1 MNIRTLNELMKLNG
15 ITSYFHLAKEISM
28 PYTTLLDLIKGKG
41 EKLSN
46 IKIIADFFGVKI
58 SYLVDE
64 NRKIITINEKNNV
77 IIEKEIGY
85 NSILSN
91 LLSN

>member
-1 MNIRTLNELMKLNG
+1 MQSAAFHAGKESEG
-15 ITSYFHLAKEISM
+15 IDF
-28 PYTTLLDLIKGKG
+28 IKGKG